1 MCKVVAA
8 RVSDPGTPPTTAP
21 IHRRQVSP
29 LKRVSARLVGEIPRR
44 WLACWAAIR
53 NPAKYLH
60 AAVQVTARRRVRCGD
75 RFERSPTPSGCLPL
89 ISASYPGTALVNS
102 WLSHCAQSAGGG
114 PGYGWAY
121 SLADTHDTARAA
133 SKRRSAM
140 RPARRTSSRNSM
152 ILWKEQTGGRLAA
165 GLPGCRPSAARPEHC
180 GTELRV
186 PPE

>member
-121 SLADTHDTARAA
+121 SLAETHVTARAA

-140 RPARRTSSRNSM
+140 RTGAQDQQPELDDSLEGADWWTVGRRPAR
-152 ILWKEQTGGRLAA
+152 
-165 GLPGCRPSAARPEHC
+165 LPTVRGS
-180 GTELRV
+180 T
-186 PPE
+186 